1 MHHRITFLCISGR
14 LHILAQLKD
23 ENLQHDGYKISICIH
38 INYSILCMTAVP
50 PGHPG
55 PVCFPPEKKA
65 DHDVRRIIQARK
77 AAYVRTY
84 IYTYIHKYVCIE
96 AAHWSNL
103 GKLKKSVP
111 STEYP

>member
-1 MHHRITFLCISGR
+1 MKICSMTDT
-14 LHILAQLKD
+14 K
-23 ENLQHDGYKISICIH
+23 YKISIYIH

-65 DHDVRRIIQARK
+65 NHDVRRIVQVRK
-77 AAYVRTY
+77 AA
-84 IYTYIHKYVCIE
+84 YIHKYVCIE
-96 AAHWSNL
+96 AAHWSNF